1 MTLTPEMLR
10 ANKEIR
16 DMLWPFDFTVVDNKE
31 YGPVWFDTAPLQP
44 FEIVAQ
50 RGSGCV
56 YALVG
61 PQRHLLLA
69 TSEGQADIMAA
80 SLREGLE
87 LIIAH
92 PYWEELLRVGKG
104 DLPAMRQVLRDRIED
119 FEDEALDDHPE
130 IEEFR
135 PLLRSRLGLSD
146 PADPAG
152 LLYQAV
158 AVLGAD
164 VIVRDLDG
172 VPLQSLYNWRRW
184 R

>member
-1 MTLTPEMLR
+1 MTRSMARSGSTPL
-10 ANKEIR
+10 
-16 DMLWPFDFTVVDNKE
+16 
-31 YGPVWFDTAPLQP
+31 PLQP

-56 YALVG
+56 YALVWTA
-61 PQRHLLLA
+61 QRHLLLA

-92 PYWEELLRVGKG
+92 PYWEDLLRSGKG
-104 DLPAMRQVLRDRIED
+104 DLPAMRQILRDRIED
-119 FEDEALDDHPE
+119 FEDEALDDNPE

-135 PLLRSRLGLSD
+135 PLLRSRLGLSE
-146 PADPAG
+146 PEDPAG

-164 VIVRDLDG
+164 VSVRDLDG
-172 VPLQSLYNWRRW
+172 VFLQSL
-184 R
+184 

>member
-1 MTLTPEMLR
+1 MTVTPEMLR
-10 ANKEIR
+10 ANTEIR
-16 DMLWPFDFTVVDNKE
+16 DMLWPFDFAVVDNKE
-31 YGPVWFDTAPLQP
+31 YGPVWFDTAPLLP

-61 PQRHLLLA
+61 PQRRLLLA

-92 PYWEELLRVGKG
+92 PYWAELLRFGKG

-130 IEEFR
+130 IEQFR

-146 PADPAG
+146 PADP
-152 LLYQAV
+152 AV

-172 VPLQSLYNWRRW
+172 VPLQSLYHWRRW

>member
-1 MTLTPEMLR
+1 MTVTPQMLR
-10 ANKEIR
+10 ANTEIR
-16 DMLWPFDFTVVDNKE
+16 DMLWPFDFAVVDNKE

-92 PYWEELLRVGKG
+92 PYWAELLRVGKG
-104 DLPAMRQVLRDRIED
+104 DLPAMRQILRDQIED

-135 PLLRSRLGLSD
+135 SLLRSRLGLSD

-152 LLYQAV
+152 LLYHAV

>member
-1 MTLTPEMLR
+1 MARSGSTPL
-10 ANKEIR
+10 
-16 DMLWPFDFTVVDNKE
+16 
-31 YGPVWFDTAPLQP
+31 PLQP

-56 YALVG
+56 YALVWTA
-61 PQRHLLLA
+61 QRHLLLA
-69 TSEGQADIMAA
+69 TSEGQADIIAA

-92 PYWEELLRVGKG
+92 PYWEDLLRSGKG
-104 DLPAMRQVLRDRIED
+104 DLPAMRQILRDRIED
-119 FEDEALDDHPE
+119 FEDEALDDNPE

-135 PLLRSRLGLSD
+135 PLLRSRLGLSE
-146 PADPAG
+146 PEDPAG

-164 VIVRDLDG
+164 VSVRDLDG
-172 VPLQSLYNWRRW
+172 VFLQSL
-184 R
+184 

>member
-1 MTLTPEMLR
+1 MTLTHEMLR
-10 ANKEIR
+10 ANTEIR
-16 DMLWPFDFTVVDNKE
+16 DMLWPFDFALVDNKE

-164 VIVRDLDG
+164 LIVHDLDG

>member
-1 MTLTPEMLR
+1 MTVTPEMLR
-10 ANKEIR
+10 ANTEIR
-16 DMLWPFDFTVVDNKE
+16 DMLWPFDFAVVDNKE
-31 YGPVWFDTAPLQP
+31 YGPVWFDTAPLLP

-61 PQRHLLLA
+61 PQRRLLLA

-92 PYWEELLRVGKG
+92 PYWAELLRFGKG

-130 IEEFR
+130 IEQCR

-172 VPLQSLYNWRRW
+172 VPLQSLYHWRRW